1 MAGLGTSIR
10 IANAYVQLDVRG
22 QRRMESLL
30 ARAAKSVAASARQ
43 MRKFGLVAVAMGG
56 AALAG
61 FAKAVQGASDLRE
74 QTNKAIEVFGG
85 SAQTVIS
92 WSNTTAKAFG
102 IAKREALAYSSEL
115 GLIIQQS
122 GKTKKESVALSI
134 SMSEL
139 AADLASFN
147 NVEISTAFD
156 KLKSGLV
163 GESKPLREFGIL
175 LNESEVASKALALGF
190 KKVNGELT
198 ESAKVSA
205 RYALILEQ
213 SKNAQ
218 GDFARTAD
226 DLANA
231 TRILQAVTKDAADA
245 VGTAL
250 IPTFT
255 YLVEKTTKL
264 VGLFGEFA
272 EFAPRVTKTVFGVA
286 LAVTAAG
293 AALVAA
299 GTAAGVFSF
308 ALTNLTGITST
319 ATFVQLAFTSSV
331 LSATA
336 AVTALQFALAGL
348 AFFIGYQIGSAL
360 ADMFFNATES
370 AKKLNEEIQR
380 SQILS
385 KGLDEVR
392 LKNLRRVVLETG
404 NVIGQEHKLRGQYV
418 KTQQALERSKLSLV
432 EFNENPIKAQRG
444 QRARNE
450 QVRGQPVL
458 EREIAEMERLQAIRK
473 EVLDEAQA
481 IIDQGRADAHDAGE
495 KAAKDKSTRYA
506 DQLKLLE
513 RMRVEME
520 KGALAAQAWDDSQDK
535 DLTPKERTDLAT
547 KRAALDADTKAKN
560 LLEEKA
566 ATAKQIRQS
575 GIETLKQQQIQLT
588 YQKHGALEVEKQL
601 NIMRGMSPILAEQIR
616 AKKEQVEVDQEIID
630 KAQENR
636 DIQQGIKDDY
646 KSQKRELELQL
657 IALRKGEEAAER
669 ARDKDKGFSKQQRQD
684 LAKLR
689 KEKRV
694 EEEKEE
700 LRKER
705 MKELEKKSKDGK
717 DGMNSLGD
725 YFGGGFAQRLAIGT
739 NTEETAR
746 EQRKAQVKL
755 LRKIATAYNN
765 AVKQSSR
772 HEKSAESWRLFLK
785 SNVYNNI
792 VSR

>member
-30 ARAAKSVAASARQ
+30 GRAAKSVAASARQ
-43 MRKFGLVAVAMGG
+43 MRKFGLAAVAMGG
-56 AALAG
+56 AALVG

-147 NVEISTAFD
+147 NVEIATAFD

-231 TRILQAVTKDAADA
+231 TRILKAVTKDAADA

-255 YLVEKTTKL
+255 LLIQRTTEI

-272 EFAPRVTKTVFGVA
+272 ESAPRVTKTVFGVA
-286 LAVTAAG
+286 LAVTVAG

-308 ALTNLTGITST
+308 ALTNLTGITSA

-404 NVIGQEHKLRGQYV
+404 NVIGQEHKLRGEYV
-418 KTQQALERSKLSLV
+418 TTQQTLARSKLSLE
-432 EFNENPIKAQRG
+432 EFKKNPIAAQRG

-450 QVRGQPVL
+450 QVRGLPVL

-495 KAAKDKSTRYA
+495 KAAKDKSTRYV

-560 LLEEKA
+560 LAEEKA

-630 KAQENR
+630 KAQENA

-755 LRKIATAYNN
+755 LRKIATAYNK
-765 AVKQSSR
+765 AVKQSNR

>member
-43 MRKFGLVAVAMGG
+43 MRKFGLAAVAMGG
-56 AALAG
+56 AALVG

-147 NVEISTAFD
+147 NVEIATAFD

-231 TRILQAVTKDAADA
+231 TRILKAVTKDAADA

-255 YLVEKTTKL
+255 LLIQRTTEI

-272 EFAPRVTKTVFGVA
+272 ESAPRVTKTVFGVA
-286 LAVTAAG
+286 LAVTVAG

-308 ALTNLTGITST
+308 ALTNLTGITSA

-404 NVIGQEHKLRGQYV
+404 NVIGQEHKLRGEYV
-418 KTQQALERSKLSLV
+418 TTQQTLARSKLSLE
-432 EFNENPIKAQRG
+432 EFKKNPIAAQRG

-450 QVRGQPVL
+450 QVRGLPVL

-495 KAAKDKSTRYA
+495 KAAKDKSTRYV

-560 LLEEKA
+560 LAEEKA

-630 KAQENR
+630 KAQENA

-755 LRKIATAYNN
+755 LRKIATAYNK
-765 AVKQSSR
+765 AVKQSNR

>member
-1 MAGLGTSIR
+1 
-10 IANAYVQLDVRG
+10 
-22 QRRMESLL
+22 
-30 ARAAKSVAASARQ
+30 
-43 MRKFGLVAVAMGG
+43 
-56 AALAG
+56 
-61 FAKAVQGASDLRE
+61 
-74 QTNKAIEVFGG
+74 
-85 SAQTVIS
+85 
-92 WSNTTAKAFG
+92 
-102 IAKREALAYSSEL
+102 
-115 GLIIQQS
+115 
-122 GKTKKESVALSI
+122 
-134 SMSEL
+134 
-139 AADLASFN
+139 
-147 NVEISTAFD
+147 
-156 KLKSGLV
+156 
-163 GESKPLREFGIL
+163 
-175 LNESEVASKALALGF
+175 
-190 KKVNGELT
+190 
-198 ESAKVSA
+198 
-205 RYALILEQ
+205 
-213 SKNAQ
+213 
-218 GDFARTAD
+218 
-226 DLANA
+226 
-231 TRILQAVTKDAADA
+231 
-245 VGTAL
+245 
-250 IPTFT
+250 
-255 YLVEKTTKL
+255 
-264 VGLFGEFA
+264 
-272 EFAPRVTKTVFGVA
+272 
-286 LAVTAAG
+286 
-293 AALVAA
+293 
-299 GTAAGVFSF
+299 
-308 ALTNLTGITST
+308 
-319 ATFVQLAFTSSV
+319 
-331 LSATA
+331 
-336 AVTALQFALAGL
+336 
-348 AFFIGYQIGSAL
+348 
-360 ADMFFNATES
+360 
-370 AKKLNEEIQR
+370 
-380 SQILS
+380 
-385 KGLDEVR
+385 
-392 LKNLRRVVLETG
+392 
-404 NVIGQEHKLRGQYV
+404 
-418 KTQQALERSKLSLV
+418 
-432 EFNENPIKAQRG
+432 
-444 QRARNE
+444 
-450 QVRGQPVL
+450 
-458 EREIAEMERLQAIRK
+458 
-473 EVLDEAQA
+473 
-481 IIDQGRADAHDAGE
+481 
-495 KAAKDKSTRYA
+495 
-506 DQLKLLE
+506 
-513 RMRVEME
+513 MRVEME